1 MSAVQYLTDSQGIKT
16 SVVISI
22 LDWRNLS
29 KFIKEIQ
36 ALEQVV
42 ESVKEG
48 IAQAK
53 QIEAGEIQHAEST
66 EDFLNGL

>member
-22 LDWRNLS
+22 QDWRNLS

-53 QIEAGEIQHAEST
+53 QIEAGEIQHTEST
-66 EDFLNGL
+66 EEFLNGL